1 MNDSGLDDTVGML
14 LAGRYLIEDVI
25 GRGGMSTVYRAT
37 DQSLGRTVAI
47 KLFRTDLADSGDSR
61 RQQAEI
67 RLLAALSH
75 PALVTLFDAVSEHGD
90 HRGAFLVMEFVEGT
104 DLHGVLSNGPIDPA
118 MVATMLGDVADAL
131 SHVHDSDVI
140 HRDIKPSNILV
151 PPVTSTGPRAR
162 LADFGIARLIDAGT
176 LTAVGSVLG
185 TANYLSPEQALGR
198 TLSPA
203 SDVYSLGLVTIEAL
217 TGTKSF
223 PGPGIESVAARLNRD
238 PEVPT
243 GFGPDWHDLL
253 VRMTQRDPA
262 ERPSAHNVAVALR
275 GLAIA
280 PAPDRADTVA
290 FTLDLPTERVEV
302 VETTHRV
309 AVSDEPT
316 QLDAAGADVP
326 TQLVT
331 TSDTTE
337 RVSVADQ
344 RTRRVDVAD
353 VPTELVATPALAE
366 PTVAT
371 PTVAAATLADPDV
384 ALDRTLVM
392 PMAAAQRE
400 AAAPTELLSAPEP
413 AVASAAPRTRPAR
426 RPFPRRLATVAA
438 ILVVIGVTLAVILPR
453 FISSASAPAES
464 SIEYPAVDGDLGTHL
479 EQLQDSVAP

>member
-1 MNDSGLDDTVGML
+1 MNDSGLDDTVGTI

-37 DQSLGRTVAI
+37 DQFLGRTVAI

-75 PALVTLFDAVSEHGD
+75 PALVTLFDAVSEHD
-90 HRGAFLVMEFVEGT
+90 DRRGAFLVMEYVEGT
-104 DLHGVLSNGPIDPA
+104 DLHGVLSSGPIDPA
-118 MVATMLGDVADAL
+118 IVATMLADVADAL

-151 PPVTSTGPRAR
+151 PPPTSTGPRAR

-217 TGTKSF
+217 TGAKSF
-223 PGPGIESVAARLNRD
+223 PGPGIESVSARLNRD
-238 PEVPT
+238 PEVPSR
-243 GFGPDWHDLL
+243 FGPGWHDLL

-262 ERPSAHNVAVALR
+262 ERPSAREVAVELR
-275 GLAIA
+275 DLAVA
-280 PAPDRADTVA
+280 PPADRAETIA
-290 FTLDLPTERVEV
+290 FTLDQATQLVEV
-302 VETTHRV
+302 H
-309 AVSDEPT
+309 ADEPT
-316 QLDAAGADVP
+316 RLVTAAADEPTELVGTAGQP
-326 TQLVT
+326 TQLV
-331 TSDTTE
+331 
-337 RVSVADQ
+337 A
-344 RTRRVDVAD
+344 A
-353 VPTELVATPALAE
+353 
-366 PTVAT
+366 PTV
-371 PTVAAATLADPDV
+371 ADPDV

-392 PMAAAQRE
+392 PMATPTRTEPAAT
-400 AAAPTELLSAPEP
+400 AAPTELLSAPEP
-413 AVASAAPRTRPAR
+413 AVASALPRASRAR

-438 ILVVIGVTLAVILPR
+438 ILVIVGVTLAVILPR
-453 FISSASAPAES
+453 FLSTPTPAAES

-479 EQLQDSVAP
+479 EQLQESVAP